1 MPPLT
6 LSCHVASSFIVVDH
20 LCRSQSL
27 LDLFFNAA
35 EREGT
40 AVNHGLDASSTD
52 RAIKQM
58 REDFRCPANRLQ
70 LLAAQIYGRC
80 PTSAPY
86 CTGAFTSAGKGA
98 TVMVWHRGQH
108 LLWLSCSVT
117 TVRLTG
123 RLITC
128 RLSSLMLG
136 MLCKSLWQ

>member
-80 PTSAPY
+80 PHVGSILHWGFHIRRKGGHRNGLAPWA
-86 CTGAFTSAGKGA
+86 AFTLALVLGD
-98 TVMVWHRGQH
+98 HRSFDGQVDH
-108 LLWLSCSVT
+108 
-117 TVRLTG
+117 
-123 RLITC
+123 
-128 RLSSLMLG
+128 LSSLIPDAWHAL
-136 MLCKSLWQ
+136 